1 MVVDM
6 SFLGIFAK
14 NLRIMSELQDRDY
27 AGCYLM
33 DTRTVYLI
41 GANFIEDKDS
51 RSLQYEI
58 TALR

>member
-1 MVVDM
+1 
-6 SFLGIFAK
+6 
-14 NLRIMSELQDRDY
+14 MSELQDRDY

>member
-1 MVVDM
+1 
-6 SFLGIFAK
+6 
-14 NLRIMSELQDRDY
+14 MSELQDRDY
-27 AGCYLM
+27 AGRYLM

-41 GANFIEDKDS
+41 GANFIEDKDT